1 MLKDLSYNTV
11 EPDEIFRMI
20 AGINGVNLSKPSN
33 YFEHYETGVY
43 RHDGYAF
50 NFDNFIKERCSNKIL
65 NEFAFDTPYGVCDN
79 YKQILEEY
87 KDFLSNKDKNYVI
100 GLTTV
105 KRESQSPSGGWRWH
119 KWGPYIG
126 TQNPQHEY
134 LYNEENIDVVYTFS
148 IYEID

>member
-50 NFDNFIKERCSNKIL
+50 NFDNFIKER
-65 NEFAFDTPYGVCDN
+65 
-79 YKQILEEY
+79 
-87 KDFLSNKDKNYVI
+87 
-100 GLTTV
+100 
-105 KRESQSPSGGWRWH
+105 
-119 KWGPYIG
+119 
-126 TQNPQHEY
+126 
-134 LYNEENIDVVYTFS
+134 
-148 IYEID
+148 